1 MPLKKGSDEK
11 TISENIAELIKA
23 GHTKEQAAAIAYKEA
38 GKTDSDDRVMRFD
51 TRPIK
56 GKVTKTSEGYL
67 RADAVI
73 TRAGVFRYM
82 NPDGT
87 PRFEFRSPDE
97 VFKKDSIAS
106 FSMLPLTNGHPPVRK
121 VTAQNVKKYQVGTL
135 GENAHR
141 DDLDLMS
148 PLIVTDAAAVSDVEE
163 LGKRQLSLGY
173 ECDLIKQDGEF
184 NGEIYTHVQKNI
196 MGNHCAIVDRARAG
210 EGAQLKLDEADA
222 EFVEDGGPRA
232 NEKNPLRIDSID
244 NSPLKRR
251 QRMKILLNNIEYDA
265 DAEVINRIDEL
276 ETQVKAGQVIV
287 AERDTLKIKVDE
299 MAKINTAD
307 SIAAAVKNRRA
318 LETSA
323 AKVLPKETKT
333 DEMTDEQIRL
343 AVIKARFPEIKT
355 DGQTPDYVNACFDLA
370 VKTPVDKATANAK
383 KSAAVFNGLVL
394 DGTTEKKDEEKPA
407 VSSTQSREKMISTM
421 ETAYNN

>member
-1 MPLKKGSDEK
+1 
-11 TISENIAELIKA
+11 
-23 GHTKEQAAAIAYKEA
+23 
-38 GKTDSDDRVMRFD
+38 
-51 TRPIK
+51 
-56 GKVTKTSEGYL
+56 
-67 RADAVI
+67 
-73 TRAGVFRYM
+73 
-82 NPDGT
+82 
-87 PRFEFRSPDE
+87 
-97 VFKKDSIAS
+97 
-106 FSMLPLTNGHPPVRK
+106 
-121 VTAQNVKKYQVGTL
+121 
-135 GENAHR
+135 
-141 DDLDLMS
+141 
-148 PLIVTDAAAVSDVEE
+148 
-163 LGKRQLSLGY
+163 
-173 ECDLIKQDGEF
+173 
-184 NGEIYTHVQKNI
+184 
-196 MGNHCAIVDRARAG
+196 
-210 EGAQLKLDEADA
+210 
-222 EFVEDGGPRA
+222 
-232 NEKNPLRIDSID
+232 
-244 NSPLKRR
+244 
-251 QRMKILLNNIEYDA
+251 MKILLNNIEYDA